1 MWRPLDTLPDIVL
14 TQVGQRL
21 SGEVMRHMQAV
32 NRSRPGWP
40 GRRLAVAMLVSLGIL
55 ATLAVVANLPQL
67 LIALL
72 VVGGVLV
79 VVGFLA
85 LPFFLVGLAVYGLSR
100 LLASGRPPGNVRR
113 PLTPPPRG
121 PAAPPDLAS
130 TAEPRAP
137 DLPPDLAALVSRI
150 QEKAAALQSPD
161 QQPYLHVEDRRRVE
175 ETVEEHLP
183 RILAAHRA
191 FPLGSEGWTVESE
204 GTTVRDLLARQL
216 TFLEENLDEIARRV
230 FQAGADHLLA
240 QQRFLEERFQRE
252 RPGELQL

>member
-1 MWRPLDTLPDIVL
+1 
-14 TQVGQRL
+14 
-21 SGEVMRHMQAV
+21 MQAV

-40 GRRLAVAMLVSLGIL
+40 GRRLAVAVLVSLGIL

-85 LPFFLVGLAVYGLSR
+85 LPFLLVGLAVYGLSR
-100 LLASGRPPGNVRR
+100 LMAGGRPAGHVRR
-113 PLTPPPRG
+113 PLTPPPG
-121 PAAPPDLAS
+121 PAAPPGVAPAVEARD
-130 TAEPRAP
+130 P
-137 DLPPDLAALVSRI
+137 DLPPDLAAQVSRI
-150 QEKAAALQSPD
+150 QEKATALQSPE

-175 ETVEEHLP
+175 ETVEEYLP
-183 RILAAHRA
+183 RILATHRA
-191 FPLGSEGWTVESE
+191 FPRGSEGWTIESE
-204 GTTVRDLLARQL
+204 GTTVRDLLGRQL